1 MQRGHLEDAFLAQL
15 VGSDLQDDREALN
28 HEYPTDKRQQELLFN
43 DHSHGADS
51 SAQRKRANVTHEDL
65 RRMRVIP
72 EKADTGPDHGAA
84 EDRQLGGLPH
94 ALDFTILSKHGAYD
108 EIGQSHTSSRRQP
121 PRAPARA

>member
-51 SAQRKRANVTHEDL
+51 SAQRKRTNGTHENL
-65 RRMRVIP
+65 GRMRVIP
-72 EKADTGPDHGAA
+72 EKPDTSPDHGTA
-84 EDRQLGGLPH
+84 ESRILPDRSH
-94 ALDFTILSKHGAYD
+94 AF
-108 EIGQSHTSSRRQP
+108 EI
-121 PRAPARA
+121 